1 MQQKDC
7 ALIITAPANAIRGD
21 SVFKVSKENCDNN
34 FIIFGDFVNLSANQ
48 IFQPMD
54 TQQAVENARNF
65 LSKDKSGAA
74 WLAMIDVGEY
84 INISAVSRNYFNKST
99 NWLSQRL
106 HGYEVNGKPAK
117 FKPNEYA
124 QLSDALRDIARR
136 LNESADR
143 IDAANVDE

>member
-1 MQQKDC
+1 MY
-7 ALIITAPANAIRGD
+7 
-21 SVFKVSKENCDNN
+21 
-34 FIIFGDFVNLSANQ
+34 ANQ

-65 LSKDKSGAA
+65 LSKENSGAA

-84 INISAVSRNYFNKST
+84 INVSAVSRNYFNKST

>member
-1 MQQKDC
+1 M
-7 ALIITAPANAIRGD
+7 
-21 SVFKVSKENCDNN
+21 
-34 FIIFGDFVNLSANQ
+34 SANQ
-48 IFQPMD
+48 IFQPMN
-54 TQQAVENARNF
+54 TKQAVESARNF
-65 LSKDKSGAA
+65 LSKEKSGAA

>member
-1 MQQKDC
+1 MVSI
-7 ALIITAPANAIRGD
+7 LLVSTANI
-21 SVFKVSKENCDNN
+21 V
-34 FIIFGDFVNLSANQ
+34 IIFKFKGGLLRFVCQSNLS
-48 IFQPMD
+48 
-54 TQQAVENARNF
+54 TYGYTTVENARNF
-65 LSKDKSGAA
+65 LSKEKSGAA